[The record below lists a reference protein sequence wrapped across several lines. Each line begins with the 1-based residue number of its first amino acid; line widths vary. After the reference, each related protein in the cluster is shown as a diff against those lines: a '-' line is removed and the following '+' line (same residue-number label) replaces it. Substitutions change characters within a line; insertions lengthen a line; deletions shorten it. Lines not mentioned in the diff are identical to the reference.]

1 METKNRPLLVI
12 PPQFSSFEEMF
23 NSQAYKDFL
32 ESEEVSNIYIDQY
45 TSRMQGIEESKSE
58 YTILVG
64 KCNEPSILEKFILTH
79 GGQKVG

>member
-32 ESEEVSNIYIDQY
+32 ESQEAIDMRIDQHVN
-45 TSRMQGIEESKSE
+45 QGIPQDSN
-58 YTILVG
+58 YTILIG
-64 KCNEPSILEKFILTH
+64 QCNEPSILEKFILTH
-79 GGQKVG
+79 GGQKIG